1 MESKRSVCKRQ
12 LERVSWNG
20 KAMMSCFGM
29 ECWRCKRASGHN
41 PLQANSM
48 RRKHS
53 PLNCLFVGLACGW
66 ACRPLSFISF
76 SFFSRPHRRRE
87 KNERKEESP
96 SILLHSISQFDFTII
111 HQMEIEE
118 KLGTFSLFFLLS
130 SSLCGAMA
138 ALQPITPHKESTNQT
153 NQHSTQPQKQSI
165 CSFLLKLNDFVGLLH
180 RSPLVSLFGW
190 LPCGCCR
197 P

>member
-1 MESKRSVCKRQ
+1 MEQQR
-12 LERVSWNG
+12 
-20 KAMMSCFGM
+20 
-29 ECWRCKRASGHN
+29 
-41 PLQANSM
+41 
-48 RRKHS
+48 
-53 PLNCLFVGLACGW
+53 W

-138 ALQPITPHKESTNQT
+138 ALQPITPHKRRKKNKLHSHQLACSPLTDAQSLRNQFNLIAAFSHSPHFFCSIAHSVGLFGCLSSLCGAVAGAPALNPHKKETNKPT
-153 NQHSTQPQKQSI
+153 SFCNTAARRTHSI
-165 CSFLLKLNDFVGLLH
+165 SFL
-180 RSPLVSLFGW
+180 
-190 LPCGCCR
+190 
-197 P
+197 